1 MSKEQQNTQNA
12 QEKYAEAIAA
22 ELIVHLKS
30 GTAPWQKPWEPT
42 MSGLPYNHL
51 TGNTYSGSNTLKLMI
66 QPYDDPRWLTYKQ
79 AQSVGAQVRKG
90 SLNVL
95 KHQYLM
101 QTATLSASE
110 KQHRT
115 VLEHA
120 LEKTIADLP
129 ADIQM
134 QARINFYRSHVKD
147 TAKKYETAAERQAET
162 GIER

>member
-22 ELIVHLKS
+22 ELIAHLKS

-90 SLNVL
+90 
-95 KHQYLM
+95 
-101 QTATLSASE
+101 E
-110 KQHRT
+110 KGVPLIRLITHVERT
-115 VLEHA
+115 VKDENGKPVLDDQGE
-120 LEKTIADLP
+120 LQKEFVKLDFPYIKTFSVFNAEQIDGLP
-129 ADIQM
+129 
-134 QARINFYRSHVKD
+134 
-147 TAKKYETAAERQAET
+147 E
-162 GIER
+162 